1 MDRASAQ
8 ISTVT
13 PHPRSGNG
21 ALAARL
27 QREIRGEV
35 LFDAASRGRYSTD
48 ASIYQ
53 IQPVGV
59 VVPRTEKDARIA
71 IQIATEQGVPI
82 LPRGAGTSQCGQTVG
97 AALVIDN
104 SKYLNQVVAFDKDAH
119 TAAVQPGIVL
129 DRLNAYL
136 KPHGLWFPV
145 DVSTSAQAT
154 LGGMAGNNSCG
165 SRSIRYGNMVH
176 NVLGIDAI
184 LADGSEF
191 HFGASDR
198 IAGAPRAYQALIER
212 VHAVVRR
219 EAAEI
224 EARWPKVLR
233 RVQGYNIDMVQPGA
247 DGVMLAHNLAH
258 LLVGSEGTL
267 AYSRRIHLALAPL
280 PQHKTLGVCH
290 FPTFQQSMQAPQH
303 IVTLGPTAVELVDRT
318 MIELARGNAAFK
330 PIVDRFLRGDPDAI
344 LLVEFAGDD
353 RGEQLAKLKQL
364 VELMAELGFPG
375 GVVEITDAGLQ
386 KEVWEVRKAGLNIM
400 MSMKGE
406 GKPVSFI
413 EDCAVPL
420 EHLAEYTDKLTQ
432 VFAKH
437 GTRGTWYAHASVGTL
452 HVRPV
457 LNMKEG
463 GAAQMRAIAEEA
475 SELVRRYKGAAYSG
489 EHGDGLVRSE
499 WIEPIIGSRL
509 TRALEEIKDLF
520 DPRGLMNPGK
530 IVRGSKQD
538 DRSLFRYKPGYAA
551 QQLDTALD
559 WSEWNAPASPSE
571 ATPDGGPDTSAASK
585 RASDGRSASNRSSE
599 TNAASSRGSE
609 ANAASSRGSKTN
621 AASSRG
627 FVAAVEMCNNNGHCR
642 KFDAGTMC
650 PSYRATGNER
660 DLTRGRANTLRL
672 ALSGQ
677 LGADAFTSEAMRE
690 TMDLCVSCKGCRR
703 ECPTGVDM
711 AKMKIE
717 FLHHYH
723 KRHGLSFK
731 DRLIAYLPRYAPW
744 AARLPWLAN
753 LRDALPGLAALSES
767 LLGLSAKRSLPK
779 WRGDYFSKIFS
790 DTHSVKESADS
801 HADETPAF
809 EIGGT
814 AGNPAPA
821 RAPREVVL
829 LVDTFNNYFEPDNAR
844 AALAV
849 LEAAGYRVHLA
860 RAADGERPLC
870 CGRTFLASGLV
881 DEARAEARRTIAA
894 LRPYVEREL
903 PIIGLEP
910 SCLYTLRDEF
920 KSMLPGAAA
929 EALAARAMLFE
940 EFLAAEHRAGRL
952 NLKLKPLPQKKALL
966 HGHCHQKAFGAMSSV
981 EQVLG
986 LVPDLKVETVESSCC
1001 GMAGAFGYEAGH
1013 YEVSMKMAE
1022 ASLLP
1027 AMRKADADT
1036 LLVADG
1042 TSCRHQIHD
1051 GLRLGREASE
1061 SYPET
1066 GKDPSAS
1073 YSGMGSDLSPS
1084 SAKNGV
1090 TPATAA
1096 REAMH
1101 VAQVLARALAR

>member
-1 MDRASAQ
+1 MDRAPKQVAS
-8 ISTVT
+8 VT
-13 PHPRSGNG
+13 LHPRTGEG

-27 QREIRGEV
+27 RREIRGDV

-53 IQPVGV
+53 IEPVGV
-59 VVPRTEKDARIA
+59 VVPQSEEDARIA
-71 IQIATEQGVPI
+71 IQIAAEQGVPI
-82 LPRGAGTSQCGQTVG
+82 LPRGGGTSQCGQTVG

-104 SKYLNQVVAFDKDAH
+104 SKYLNQLVAFDKDAR
-119 TAAVQPGIVL
+119 TAVVQPGMVL
-129 DRLNAYL
+129 DQLNAYL

-176 NVLGIDAI
+176 NVRGIDAL

-191 HFGASDR
+191 HFGGSDA
-198 IAGAPRAYQALIER
+198 IAGAAPAYQALIAR

-247 DGVMLAHNLAH
+247 EASMLPHNLAH

-267 AYSRRIHLALAPL
+267 AYSRRIHLDLAPL
-280 PQHKTLGVCH
+280 PAHKTLGVCH
-290 FPTFQQSMQAPQH
+290 FPTFHQSMQAPQH
-303 IVTLGPTAVELVDRT
+303 IVKLAPTAVELVDRT
-318 MIELARGNAAFK
+318 MIELARGNAAFR
-330 PIVDRFLRGDPDAI
+330 PIVNRFLKGDPDAI
-344 LLVEFAGDD
+344 LLVEFAGDNRD
-353 RGEQLAKLKQL
+353 EQLAKLAQL

-375 GVVEITDAGLQ
+375 GVVEITDAALQ

-432 VFAKH
+432 VFARH

-457 LNMKEG
+457 LNMKQG
-463 GAAQMRAIAEEA
+463 GAKQMRAIAEEA
-475 SELVRRYKGAAYSG
+475 CELVRSYKGAAYSG
-489 EHGDGLVRSE
+489 EHGDGLARSE
-499 WIEPIIGSRL
+499 WIEPIIGARL

-538 DRSLFRYKPGYAA
+538 DRSLFRFKPGYAA

-559 WSEWNAPASPSE
+559 WSEWNAPGE
-571 ATPDGGPDTSAASK
+571 AAD
-585 RASDGRSASNRSSE
+585 
-599 TNAASSRGSE
+599 
-609 ANAASSRGSKTN
+609 

-627 FVAAVEMCNNNGHCR
+627 FIAAVEMCNNNGHCR
-642 KFDAGTMC
+642 KFDAGSMC

-677 LGADAFTSEAMRE
+677 LGADAFTSESMRE
-690 TMDLCVSCKGCRR
+690 AMDLCVSCKGCKR

-717 FLHHYH
+717 FLHHYQ
-723 KRHGLSFK
+723 KRHGVALK
-731 DRLIAYLPRYAPW
+731 DRLIAWMPRYALW
-744 AARLPWLAN
+744 AARLSALAN
-753 LRDALPGLAALSES
+753 LRDAIPGLAALSES

-779 WRGDYFSKIFS
+779 WR
-790 DTHSVKESADS
+790 ADAFHLDPLAPP
-801 HADETPAF
+801 HAAQT
-809 EIGGT
+809 G
-814 AGNPAPA
+814 
-821 RAPREVVL
+821 RELVL

-860 RAADGERPLC
+860 RAADDRNGNARPLC

-881 DEARAEARRTIAA
+881 DEARAEARRTLAA
-894 LRPYVEREL
+894 LHPYVARGL
-903 PIIGLEP
+903 PVVGLEP

-920 KSMLPGAAA
+920 KSMLPGAEA
-929 EALAARAMLFE
+929 EALAARALLFE
-940 EFLAAEHRAGRL
+940 EFLAAEHQAGSL

-966 HGHCHQKAFGAMSSV
+966 HGHCHQKAFGAMSAV
-981 EQVLG
+981 ERVLG
-986 LVPDLKVETVESSCC
+986 LVPELKVETVASSCC
-1001 GMAGAFGYEAGH
+1001 GMAGAFGYEADH

-1022 ASLLP
+1022 AALLP
-1027 AMRKADADT
+1027 ALRQAGEDT

-1051 GLRLGREASE
+1051 GLNSGKRPGAGEREA
-1061 SYPET
+1061 
-1066 GKDPSAS
+1066 
-1073 YSGMGSDLSPS
+1073 
-1084 SAKNGV
+1084 V
-1090 TPATAA
+1090 
-1096 REAMH
+1096 H
-1101 VAQVLARALAR
+1101 VAQVLARALAAPAGR